1 MGNILNY
8 SGINNESIN
17 ANLLSLI
24 QELSKNSVP
33 SKTMVKQTIM
43 SSIELLDN
51 ALRHGVSQDI
61 SIKLELLA
69 DGVQITVCNDAKL
82 PDILRLQEIVR
93 GLLRMTKP
101 ELNALYLSK
110 LKEGVMSDKGG
121 AGLGII
127 QVIKNG
133 AKHFSVTYENKLEDV
148 FRCCCI
154 VNFEKIA

>member
-1 MGNILNY
+1 MSNILNY
-8 SGINNESIN
+8 SGFNNERIN

-51 ALRHGVSQDI
+51 ALRHGVNQEI
-61 SIKLELLA
+61 SIKLELLS

-110 LKEGVMSDKGG
+110 LKEGVMSEKGG

-133 AKHFSVTYENKLEDV
+133 AKHFAVTYENKQEDV

-154 VNFEKIA
+154 VNFEKIS